1 MHTYTP
7 ETACKYNIDHIIND
21 LGGFLKFIR
30 KTTQNYKRNEN
41 KTNRNNSISI
51 IYLLCRLQLFKETDE
66 MIDTDIETPSSQWAA
81 SIDER
86 TINGT
91 LSTPYKLDRR
101 EFFKFFE
108 DSAYDSSAAGIDDKS
123 DTAAFITAADNI
135 DHPNNSPNMWKKEL
149 ELTLLD
155 YPLKHFYPD
164 AYKLIALTLKVNKL
178 STKI

>member
-1 MHTYTP
+1 MCTYTP
-7 ETACKYNIDHIIND
+7 ETARKYNIDHIISD
-21 LGGFLKFIR
+21 LGDFLKFIR
-30 KTTQNYKRNEN
+30 ETTQNYKRNEN
-41 KTNRNNSISI
+41 KINRNNSISI
-51 IYLLCRLQLFKETDE
+51 IYLLCRLQLFKESDE
-66 MIDTDIETPSSQWAA
+66 MIDTDVETPSSQRAA

-108 DSAYDSSAAGIDDKS
+108 DSAYNSSATGVDDKS
-123 DTAAFITAADNI
+123 DTSAFITAADNI
-135 DHPNNSPNMWKKEL
+135 EHNLSKIWKKEL

-164 AYKLIALTLKVNKL
+164 AYKLIALTLKVK
-178 STKI
+178 